1 MYNAWFSHMNNR
13 MFQNDIFF
21 SEGSNGAGKKEFVSQ
36 FDCWQSHFYIKCKW
50 WINDK

>member
-1 MYNAWFSHMNNR
+1 MHDSHTWTINVTEWY
-13 MFQNDIFF
+13 FFF

-36 FDCWQSHFYIKCKW
+36 FACWQSHFYMKCKW